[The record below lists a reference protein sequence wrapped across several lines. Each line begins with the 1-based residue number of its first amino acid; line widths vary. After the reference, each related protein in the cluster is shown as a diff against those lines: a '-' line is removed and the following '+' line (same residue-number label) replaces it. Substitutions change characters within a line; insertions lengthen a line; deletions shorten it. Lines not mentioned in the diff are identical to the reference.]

1 MEHNYTENKLIQF
14 IYGEFDIFDRLEMEH
29 SLENDLCLREN
40 YDELYKT
47 YKSLP
52 KVKFSPLTS
61 SINNI
66 LNYGSGKLET
76 AVC

>member
-1 MEHNYTENKLIQF
+1 MKHNYTDQKLIQL
-14 IYGEFDIFDRLEMEH
+14 IYGECDIFERLEIEH

-40 YDELYKT
+40 YDELYKA

-52 KVKFSPLTS
+52 KVKFSPFNTTLD
-61 SINNI
+61 NI
-66 LNYGSGKLET
+66 LKYGNGKLET

>member
-1 MEHNYTENKLIQF
+1 MEHNYTDEKLIQL
-14 IYGEFDIFDRLEMEH
+14 IYGECDIFERLEMEY

-40 YDELYKT
+40 YEELYKA
-47 YKSLP
+47 YQSLP

-66 LNYGSGKLET
+66 LSYGSGTLE
-76 AVC
+76 AAIC

>member
-1 MEHNYTENKLIQF
+1 MEHNYTEKKLIQL
-14 IYGEFDIFDRLEMEH
+14 IYGECDIFERLEMEH

-40 YDELYKT
+40 YDELYKS
-47 YKSLP
+47 YRSLP

-66 LNYGSGKLET
+66 LNYGKGRLET

>member
-1 MEHNYTENKLIQF
+1 MEHNYTEKKLIQL
-14 IYGEFDIFDRLEMEH
+14 IYGECDIFERLEMEH

-40 YDELYKT
+40 YDELYKS
-47 YKSLP
+47 YRSLP
-52 KVKFSPLTS
+52 KVKFSPLNS

-66 LNYGSGKLET
+66 LNYGKGRLET

>member
-1 MEHNYTENKLIQF
+1 MKHNYTELNLIQL
-14 IYGEFDIFDRLEMEH
+14 IYGECDIFERLEMEH

-40 YDELYKT
+40 YDEIYKA

-61 SINNI
+61 TLDNI
-66 LNYGSGKLET
+66 LKYGNGKLET

>member
-1 MEHNYTENKLIQF
+1 MKHYYTEKKLIQL
-14 IYGEFDIFDRLEMEH
+14 IYGECDIFERLEMEH
-29 SLENDLCLREN
+29 SLENDLCLKDN

-61 SINNI
+61 TIKNI

>member
-1 MEHNYTENKLIQF
+1 MEHNYTEQKLIQL
-14 IYGEFDIFDRLEMEH
+14 IYGESDIFERLEMEH

-40 YDELYKT
+40 YDELYKA
-47 YKSLP
+47 YRSLP

-66 LNYGSGKLET
+66 LSYGSGRLEA

>member
-1 MEHNYTENKLIQF
+1 MKHNYTELNLIQL
-14 IYGEFDIFDRLEMEH
+14 IYSECDIFERLEMEH

-40 YDELYKT
+40 YDELYKA

-52 KVKFSPLTS
+52 KVKFSPFNSTLD
-61 SINNI
+61 NI
-66 LNYGSGKLET
+66 LKYGNGKLET